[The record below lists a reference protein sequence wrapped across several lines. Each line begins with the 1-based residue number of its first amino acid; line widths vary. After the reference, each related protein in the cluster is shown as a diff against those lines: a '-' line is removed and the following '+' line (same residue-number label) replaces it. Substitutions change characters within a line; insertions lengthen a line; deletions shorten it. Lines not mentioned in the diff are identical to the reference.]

1 VHPTPIYELI
11 VACLI
16 AWWLWKIGGRQI
28 AAGVKTFLAV
38 TERAA
43 TPEELPLLKMSPASR
58 SKAESNSASH
68 SSDVDRLIVKE
79 RAQFR
84 QSLRRPPD
92 GTVFAAYLVLTGAAR
107 FLVEFIRINPRSFL
121 GMSNAQA
128 AGLACV
134 IAGVILKLWLAKHEP
149 RAAS

>member
-1 VHPTPIYELI
+1 MNPGKRLSAFEGFML
-11 VACLI
+11 
-16 AWWLWKIGGRQI
+16 RQ
-28 AAGVKTFLAV
+28 
-38 TERAA
+38 
-43 TPEELPLLKMSPASR
+43 
-58 SKAESNSASH
+58 
-68 SSDVDRLIVKE
+68 

-84 QSLRRPPD
+84 RSWRRPPD

-134 IAGVILKLWLAKHEP
+134 IAGVILQLWLAKKDLNTP
-149 RAAS
+149 A

>member
-1 VHPTPIYELI
+1 ML
-11 VACLI
+11 
-16 AWWLWKIGGRQI
+16 
-28 AAGVKTFLAV
+28 V
-38 TERAA
+38 TETAP
-43 TPEELPLLKMSPASR
+43 TPEELARLKMSPASR
-58 SKAESNSASH
+58 SSQETNTASN
-68 SSDVDRLIVKE
+68 SSDVERLLQKG
-79 RAQFR
+79 RAEFR

-92 GTVFAAYLVLTGAAR
+92 GAVFAAYLMLTGAAR

-149 RAAS
+149 RTAS